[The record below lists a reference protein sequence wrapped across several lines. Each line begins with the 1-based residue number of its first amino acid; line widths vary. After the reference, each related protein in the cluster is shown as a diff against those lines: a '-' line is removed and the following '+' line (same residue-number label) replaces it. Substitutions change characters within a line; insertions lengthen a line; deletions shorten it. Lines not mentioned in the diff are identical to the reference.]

1 MDEMDVIRLHQAGV
15 SRKEIA
21 KSLKISDNKVRKILI
36 TAGESP
42 VSKTG
47 TRVLK
52 LFEKGFSQ
60 KEICDMLGLSKSTVN
75 SHIPYTKS
83 IYNSDSPTANAESIR
98 KSRKKKSVAKKT
110 K

>member
-1 MDEMDVIRLHQAGV
+1 MDEMDVIRLYRLGA
-15 SRKEIA
+15 SRRDIA

-47 TRVLK
+47 DRVLK

-60 KEICDMLGLSKSTVN
+60 KEICEILGLSKSAVN

-83 IYNSDSPTANAESIR
+83 IYNSDSPTINAERIR
-98 KSRKKKSVAKKT
+98 ECRKKKAAVKKT

>member
-1 MDEMDVIRLHQAGV
+1 MDEMDVIRLYRLGA
-15 SRKEIA
+15 SRRDIA

-36 TAGESP
+36 TAGAPP
-42 VSKTG
+42 VSRTG
-47 TRVLK
+47 DRVSK

-60 KEICDMLGLSKSTVN
+60 EEICEILGLSKSAVN

-83 IYNSDSPTANAESIR
+83 IYNSDSPTINAEKIR
-98 KSRKKKSVAKKT
+98 KSRKKKIAAKKP

>member
-1 MDEMDVIRLHQAGV
+1 MDEMDVIRLHQMGV

-47 TRVLK
+47 DRVLK
-52 LFEKGFSQ
+52 LFEEGFSQ
-60 KEICDMLGLSKSTVN
+60 KEICDMLGLSKSAVN

-83 IYNSDSPTANAESIR
+83 VYNSDSPTINAERIR
-98 KSRKKKSVAKKT
+98 ECRKKKVASKKP

>member
-1 MDEMDVIRLHQAGV
+1 MDEMDVIRLYQTGV

-42 VSKTG
+42 VSRTG
-47 TRVLK
+47 SRVLK

-60 KEICDMLGLSKSTVN
+60 KEICEILGLSKSTVN
-75 SHIPYTKS
+75 SHIPYIKS
-83 IYNSDSPTANAESIR
+83 IYNSDSPTINAEKIR
-98 KSRKKKSVAKKT
+98 KSRKKKIAAKKP